1 MQVVA
6 LRTDL
11 RYSMSS
17 LVKKSE
23 RGNSVRSFFLI
34 IAPMNQSFHISLL
47 PPVHFIIHLGAIA
60 QWTEFGSILFYY
72 CPIKVQYS
80 NKV

>member
-17 LVKKSE
+17 LPKRANAGIAFVL
-23 RGNSVRSFFLI
+23 FLI
-34 IAPMNQSFHISLL
+34 IATMNHSFHISLL